1 MIDLDTGENIKT
13 LYRFVEIRGGK
24 RTEKFKTPDIKRA
37 LKLPFSARADAAVRR
52 RGRYDDRLDRARLV
66 HRPADLRRG
75 RTGLPRRA
83 RGAGAHRAEQR
94 LHPQR
99 AGRADDRG

>member
-37 LKLPFSARADAAVRR
+37 LKFHKWYVTRYKERLLLEILPEKKV
-52 RGRYDDRLDRARLV
+52 YDWKEKKVNFKYD
-66 HRPADLRRG
+66 
-75 RTGLPRRA
+75 
-83 RGAGAHRAEQR
+83 
-94 LHPQR
+94 
-99 AGRADDRG
+99 

>member
-37 LKLPFSARADAAVRR
+37 LKFHNGMLQDTKKGFFSKSS
-52 RGRYDDRLDRARLV
+52 LKKKFT
-66 HRPADLRRG
+66 
-75 RTGLPRRA
+75 TGKKKGKL
-83 RGAGAHRAEQR
+83 
-94 LHPQR
+94 
-99 AGRADDRG
+99 

>member
-37 LKLPFSARADAAVRR
+37 LKFHKWYVARYKEGLLLKILPEKKSL
-52 RGRYDDRLDRARLV
+52 RLERKKGKL
-66 HRPADLRRG
+66 
-75 RTGLPRRA
+75 
-83 RGAGAHRAEQR
+83 
-94 LHPQR
+94 
-99 AGRADDRG
+99 